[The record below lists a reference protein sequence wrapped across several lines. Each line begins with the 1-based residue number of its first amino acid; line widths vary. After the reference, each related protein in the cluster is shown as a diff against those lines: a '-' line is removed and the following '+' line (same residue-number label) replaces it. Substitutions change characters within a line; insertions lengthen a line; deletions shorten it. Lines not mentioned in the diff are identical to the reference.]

1 MKKIFTRL
9 VIKKNVVIKKT
20 VMICALLSLTACA
33 SGPRSVSASLPLV
46 TSSMEKPDKKE
57 VPAQYWAIL
66 ADDSQSR
73 LKHQQYQISLGNL
86 YPSALGLTCREL
98 VFNDNNQMIKKR
110 IACENH
116 FLNKNNKADKGWFLE
131 KEIIESSHYVEM

>member
-1 MKKIFTRL
+1 MKKKFTRL

-20 VMICALLSLTACA
+20 VMICALLTLTACA

-57 VPAQYWAIL
+57 IPEQYWPIL
-66 ADDSQSR
+66 ADESQER
-73 LKHQQYQISLGNL
+73 LQHQQYQITLGNL

-98 VFNDNNQMIKKR
+98 VFNDTQVIKKR

>member
-1 MKKIFTRL
+1 MNKNFTRL
-9 VIKKNVVIKKT
+9 FIKKT
-20 VMICALLSLTACA
+20 AIICALLSLTACA

-46 TSSMEKPDKKE
+46 TSSMEKPDKKM
-57 VPAQYWAIL
+57 VPEQYWPIL
-66 ADDSQSR
+66 ADAHQSR
-73 LKHQQYQISLGNL
+73 LPHKQYQITLGAI

-98 VFNDNNQMIKKR
+98 VFHDNHQLINKR